1 MTFDIGDQAQ
11 IMTVARPVTP
21 DQAQSRLLPLLP
33 AQDRERL
40 VLKLTDCSSGSRSSS
55 SNSSST
61 SVDFFSLDDV
71 CRR

>member
-1 MTFDIGDQAQ
+1 
-11 IMTVARPVTP
+11 
-21 DQAQSRLLPLLP
+21 
-33 AQDRERL
+33 